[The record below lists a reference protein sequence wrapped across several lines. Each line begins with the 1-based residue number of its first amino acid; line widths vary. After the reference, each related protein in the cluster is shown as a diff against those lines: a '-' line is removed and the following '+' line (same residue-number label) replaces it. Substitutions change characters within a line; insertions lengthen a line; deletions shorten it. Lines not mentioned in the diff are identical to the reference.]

1 MSVYKKIQ
9 DGCRFHGNGTG
20 HDLENYVFGITLSQI
35 LTRAKVV
42 RVAPLTKIFI
52 FKALVY
58 SHTQP

>member
-42 RVAPLTKIFI
+42 RVTPLTKIFI
-52 FKALVY
+52 FKALV
-58 SHTQP
+58 